1 MDENINM
8 ENTPTSIE
16 LLFERIESLSKTTV
30 ELSKLKAL
38 ETTSDV
44 VTALISRLLLI
55 LVLLIFLTILSMGVA
70 FMLGDYLSKPY
81 CGFFI
86 VAAFYFVVAI
96 VLYFN
101 LSKWIKKPIIDL
113 IIPELP

>member
-38 ETTSDV
+38 ETTSAV

-81 CGFFI
+81 YGFFI
-86 VAAFYFVVAI
+86 VAAFYLVVAI